1 LSARASASR
10 SGVVMHEGRALV
22 RTLLAACC
30 AIAARNS
37 RLTRFAVTNR
47 DFCVVKCAEY
57 LSELSASSP
66 TAFSALSMCAVR
78 FLLLRAALME
88 ARHDTTLETIATVI
102 SSVSSIV
109 ASNFP
114 ALLCQP
120 DARMEVIAILEVDAV
135 GNQGRSAARM
145 RPVTVLERLFRLQQQ
160 FGLKNWTKLLVKL
173 LQIGGLAAM
182 KVGHVTASV
191 SSPAQL
197 VTTDPL
203 TYVVTDCRSVLRS
216 MAE

>member
-1 LSARASASR
+1 
-10 SGVVMHEGRALV
+10 
-22 RTLLAACC
+22 
-30 AIAARNS
+30 
-37 RLTRFAVTNR
+37 VTNR

-66 TAFSALSMCAVR
+66 TAFSALSMRAVR

-160 FGLKNWTKLLVKL
+160 FGLKNWTKLLIKL